1 MPASH
6 SADSL
11 KILLVDDSPTLR
23 HTVTRQLQEIG
34 HEVEDASDAQ
44 SALLAFSQFK
54 PDLVLLDVM
63 LPGADGYFVARQIRE
78 LESGKWTPIVFLSAR
93 DADED
98 LARGIEAGGDDYL
111 VKPISSTVL
120 RAKLRAMQRLRG
132 MSRRNEEISEAL
144 RHANTQL
151 RHLSQ
156 TDELT
161 GLQNRRG
168 FDEAMLQELRSA
180 QRDRIP
186 LTLIL
191 CDIDFFKAYNDTFGH
206 VAGDACLQRVAAILR
221 SVCLRPRDKA
231 ARYGGEEFALILP
244 HTPKSGAMTYA
255 RGLQAVL
262 RQAAIA
268 NPKSAASEWLTL
280 SGGITTCIPDA
291 AATCESMIQRADEA
305 LYAAKALGRNRFFS
319 FEMKAD
325 TTGQTV
331 AADAVLGG
339 LISAPKQ

>member
-1 MPASH
+1 MAPTRSV
-6 SADSL
+6 DTL
-11 KILLVDDSPTLR
+11 KVLVVDDSPTLR
-23 HTVTRQLQEIG
+23 ATVTRQLTEFG
-34 HEVEDASDAQ
+34 HEVADAADAQ
-44 SALLAFSQFK
+44 SALIEFARFK

-63 LPGADGYFVARQIRE
+63 LPGADGYYVAQQIRA
-78 LESGKWTPIVFLSAR
+78 LESGQWTPIVFLSAR

-111 VKPISSTVL
+111 VKPISATVL

-132 MSRRNEEISEAL
+132 MSRRNQEISEAL
-144 RHANTQL
+144 RHANAQL

-168 FDEAMLQELRSA
+168 FDEALLQEVRAA

-191 CDIDFFKAYNDTFGH
+191 CDIDFFKVYNDSFGH
-206 VAGDACLQRVAAILR
+206 VAGDACLQRVATILR
-221 SVCLRPRDKA
+221 SVCLRPRDRA

-268 NPKSAASEWLTL
+268 NPNSSVSELLTL

-291 AATCESMIQRADEA
+291 GATCESLIQRADEA

-319 FEMKAD
+319 FEMKMD
-325 TTGQTV
+325 TTGQTMGAEMV
-331 AADAVLGG
+331 PGG
-339 LISAPKQ
+339 LSVPSNL